1 MKKMILILAIGF
13 MTGAM
18 AFAED
23 SEDTGALGF
32 GIMSDSSRTNA
43 VGGGGFR
50 GELFLDAGTKLYGPF
65 HYGFEL
71 QGDIKKLDQTSSAF
85 SVTSV
90 ATYFYGNDSISFINS
105 QNFSQTYTL
114 WDADISPRGYISFD
128 MGNKIQL
135 LGFLGLNYNW
145 QTLDYELKTDDGS
158 TFVSPDG
165 TTYTNDYKSSHTFG
179 DNWSVLGGF
188 RLAVGAFYFD
198 YTRFLQ
204 ANNSGDFAWN
214 QYNKDRFG
222 LGISLRF

>member
-1 MKKMILILAIGF
+1 MKKMILIMAIGF

-18 AFAED
+18 AFADD

-32 GIMSDSSRTNA
+32 GIMTDSAQHNA
-43 VGGGGFR
+43 VGGGIR
-50 GELFLDAGTKLYGPF
+50 GELFLDAGTKLFGPF

-71 QGDIKKLDQTSSAF
+71 QGDIKKLDQNSSAF
-85 SVTSV
+85 SVTSI
-90 ATYFYGNDSISFINS
+90 ATYFYGNDSVSFINN
-105 QNFSQTYTL
+105 QNFTQTYTL

-145 QTLDYELKTDDGS
+145 QTLDYELKSDTPFSD
-158 TFVSPDG
+158 PDG
-165 TTYTNDYKSSHTFG
+165 NLTNDYKQSHTFG
-179 DNWSVLGGF
+179 DNWSVLAGF
-188 RLAVGAFYFD
+188 RLAVGAFYLD

-204 ANNSGDFAWN
+204 ANNSGDLAWN
-214 QYNKDRFG
+214 QYNKDRLG